1 MRYILVRRKRTLATV
16 QKIGKECYL
25 PPNASAAPRFIGCPL
40 NPPFVLS
47 GNRLPFSALSVF
59 AGVDVLGAVVAII
72 KRNGGSEPNLT
83 DAAHRTNGTFSV
95 KVNKST
101 VAFGIE
107 MMWHSADENLCIL
120 TQKSVAK
127 RAR

>member
-1 MRYILVRRKRTLATV
+1 MAAT
-16 QKIGKECYL
+16 
-25 PPNASAAPRFIGCPL
+25 
-40 NPPFVLS
+40 
-47 GNRLPFSALSVF
+47 
-59 AGVDVLGAVVAII
+59 
-72 KRNGGSEPNLT
+72 EPNLT

-101 VAFGIE
+101 VAFSIE

>member
-1 MRYILVRRKRTLATV
+1 MVLCPQPLAPCLYV
-16 QKIGKECYL
+16 
-25 PPNASAAPRFIGCPL
+25 
-40 NPPFVLS
+40 
-47 GNRLPFSALSVF
+47 SALDIGLEQSF
-59 AGVDVLGAVVAII
+59 IQIAAKGH
-72 KRNGGSEPNLT
+72 NEPNLT

>member
-1 MRYILVRRKRTLATV
+1 LGKV
-16 QKIGKECYL
+16 QKM
-25 PPNASAAPRFIGCPL
+25 AAT
-40 NPPFVLS
+40 
-47 GNRLPFSALSVF
+47 
-59 AGVDVLGAVVAII
+59 
-72 KRNGGSEPNLT
+72 EPNLT

-101 VAFGIE
+101 VAFSIE

>member
-1 MRYILVRRKRTLATV
+1 MVGFVRILPVQSVRSESRQISNRSLRQHAANAT
-16 QKIGKECYL
+16 E
-25 PPNASAAPRFIGCPL
+25 
-40 NPPFVLS
+40 
-47 GNRLPFSALSVF
+47 
-59 AGVDVLGAVVAII
+59 
-72 KRNGGSEPNLT
+72 EPNLT